1 MIHFFLS
8 ILASVIS
15 VVNPF
20 GAVPLFLS
28 MTPDY
33 TDEDRKRTS
42 LHTSLYFIAI
52 LLVFFVGGTVI
63 LSFFGI
69 SLYAMRIAG
78 GIIIFTSGL
87 GLLRGRFA
95 QSRAI
100 DKQVKSE
107 ALEKEDIS
115 FSPMAMPMLS
125 GPGSI
130 SLLIG
135 LWAEYPSS
143 VHRLLVALAVIVA
156 GLIVFLIL
164 RYSHYLFKLLGV
176 AGLRALSR
184 IMGFI
189 VMTIGIQYVI
199 SGLTVWL
206 GEVFSV

>member
-1 MIHFFLS
+1 MINFFFS
-8 ILASVIS
+8 ILASLIS

-33 TDEDRKRTS
+33 TREERRRTA
-42 LHTSLYFIAI
+42 LHTGLYFTAI
-52 LLVFFVGGTVI
+52 LLVFFFGGTYI

-69 SLYAMRIAG
+69 NLYAMRIAG

-100 DKQVKSE
+100 DQKVQAE

-135 LWAEYPSS
+135 MWAEYAVVSQ
-143 VHRLLVALAVIVA
+143 RLLVAAAVVVT
-156 GLIVFLIL
+156 GFLVYFIL
-164 RYSHYLFKLLGV
+164 RSSPYLFKLLGV
-176 AGLRALSR
+176 SGLRALSR

-189 VMTIGIQYVI
+189 VMTIGIQYVM
-199 SGLTVWL
+199 SGLTDWL
-206 GEVFSV
+206 QELYSL

>member
-1 MIHFFLS
+1 MVSFFFS
-8 ILASVIS
+8 ILASLIS

-33 TDEDRKRTS
+33 TPEDRRRTA
-42 LHTSLYFIAI
+42 LHTGMYFVAI
-52 LLVFFVGGTVI
+52 LLIFFVAGTII

-100 DKQVKSE
+100 DQKVQAE
-107 ALEKEDIS
+107 AREKEDIS

-135 LWAEYPSS
+135 LWAEYPTYTS
-143 VHRLLVALAVIVA
+143 RILVALAVVLT
-156 GLIVFLIL
+156 GLIVYFIL
-164 RYSHYLFKLLGV
+164 RFSPYLFKLLGV
-176 AGLRALSR
+176 SGLKALSR

-206 GEVFSV
+206 KEILL